1 MRKWKLVKKLICSL
15 LISSQFLSFSALP
28 GAVYALTEPN
38 STSSSTD
45 NKKDD
50 KKSSK
55 REFVEHAAEYAAG
68 QILIE
73 AMIEGVKHVPDMCH
87 WVKNKWDERDKDGYN
102 SIMVSKDN
110 LMDSIY
116 ADNDGRPYNQGQ
128 DETLYYLIN
137 STNNNEKFK
146 ENDKNI
152 YGQEQAKDKMF
163 SYVMSSLY
171 NIDKLR
177 NNKKSKENISGNV
190 IYLIGPSGCGKTTM
204 AKAVAESILKDT
216 GRSLF
221 FIDPSAISADKT
233 LDRQL
238 FKTLMKKDLKSEN
251 KDFGFI
257 DRERKAPILEFIRKH
272 KESVVI
278 IDDYDKMKMLQ
289 ANMFAKNI
297 YENYDEIPEDRTAD
311 EVIKSI
317 AETGRYY
324 VDGDEVD
331 CRKVLFIITS
341 NEGADELKFNFGIG
355 GDIGGGYQRLK
366 IVEFERL
373 SLDACK
379 KIVRRMLCKATKEL
393 TDYNGKFKLNSFE
406 VDEDSINAMA
416 QDIYND
422 QTSQGRLER
431 TLYNDIIAMFSLN
444 IGEEF
449 DQSFKVKYTPASKG
463 ELLGTFE
470 KTRVFDR
477 NLHELKTIDSCG
489 QGNLYPIIQETKN
502 DFAGD
507 FTVTSVL
514 SYKELI
520 RRLSK
525 IKVKNMHLSLVDNLD
540 GVDSEKIKIINQKI
554 LTRLLKQIEQG
565 NWIYNDSVKI
575 IVDDR
580 KNAPPEVTVEFV
592 NTKQERD
599 LSFAKKLNNAANN
612 IKKVLNSL

>member
-1 MRKWKLVKKLICSL
+1 
-15 LISSQFLSFSALP
+15 
-28 GAVYALTEPN
+28 
-38 STSSSTD
+38 
-45 NKKDD
+45 
-50 KKSSK
+50 
-55 REFVEHAAEYAAG
+55 
-68 QILIE
+68 
-73 AMIEGVKHVPDMCH
+73 MIEGVKHVPDVCH
-87 WVKNKWDERDKDGYN
+87 WLKNKWDERDKDGYN

-116 ADNDGRPYNQGQ
+116 ADNGERPYNQGQ
-128 DETLYYLIN
+128 DEMLYYLIN
-137 STNNNEKFK
+137 STNNNENFK
-146 ENDKNI
+146 ENYKNI

-177 NNKKSKENISGNV
+177 NNKKSKENVSGNV
-190 IYLIGPSGCGKTTM
+190 IYLIGPSGCGKTMM

-216 GRSLF
+216 ERSLF
-221 FIDPSAISADKT
+221 FIDPSAISADKA

-272 KESVVI
+272 KEAVVI
-278 IDDYDKMKMLQ
+278 IDDYDKMKMMQ
-289 ANMFAKNI
+289 ANMYAKNI

-406 VDEDSINAMA
+406 VDEDSIKAMA

-431 TLYNDIIAMFSLN
+431 TLYDDIIAMFSLN

-449 DQSFKVKYTPASKG
+449 DQSFKVKYTPASEG

-470 KTRVFDR
+470 KTRVFDQ
-477 NLHELKTIDSCG
+477 NLHGLKTIDSCG
-489 QGNLYPIIQETKN
+489 QGNLYPIIQETKS

-507 FTVTSVL
+507 FTVISVL

-520 RRLSK
+520 CRLNK
-525 IKVKNMHLSLVDNLD
+525 FKVKNMHLSFVDNLD
-540 GVDSEKIKIINQKI
+540 GVDSEKIKVINQKI

-565 NWIYNDSVKI
+565 SWIYNDSVKI

-580 KNAPPEVTVEFV
+580 KNAPPEITVEFV
-592 NTKQERD
+592 NARQEGD
-599 LSFAKKLNNAANN
+599 LNFAKKMNNAANN
-612 IKKVLNSL
+612 IKKVLNSLQ